1 METASTAGQDRRDR
15 PFRGRIVDIDVR
27 AAAVITRAR
36 ICRDLLQFAGVAW
49 KGRPAPPNDET
60 SPPPRESV
68 ERIQTFDDS
77 EAVLARTTTGERS
90 HLTPIAQTSF
100 RDEVIRT
107 GSVGGV
113 GERRGHH
120 TQLVALAGEGLVI
133 RGEIQR
139 CPKLWPD
146 WGSGNDMENLG
157 IALEAR
163 PCPVTRL
170 MMTSCSRYESSPC
183 LPMQEA
189 YACPAARRIFR
200 AIPRLA

>member
-1 METASTAGQDRRDR
+1 MSVLPQTSRGHEFAAIFFSSPASRGRADRRS
-15 PFRGRIVDIDVR
+15 PH
-27 AAAVITRAR
+27 
-36 ICRDLLQFAGVAW
+36 
-49 KGRPAPPNDET
+49 DET

-68 ERIQTFDDS
+68 ERIQTFDDF

-90 HLTPIAQTSF
+90 HLTPIAQTNF

-107 GSVGGV
+107 GSVG
-113 GERRGHH
+113 E
-120 TQLVALAGEGLVI
+120 LVKGADTTPSLLRSREGLVI